1 MRVTNPPNKPNKL
14 NMKIQIKHRV
24 TSSILFECDCDSIAG
39 AVANAISAK
48 ADLSHADLS
57 HADLRCADL
66 SHADLSHADLRCAD
80 LRYADLRYAD
90 LSYADLRSANLRSA
104 NLSYANLSYA
114 DLRCAD
120 LRSADLRC
128 ADLRSANLRSD
139 DLLRL
144 LSSRTIL
151 PEGDLIGWKQ
161 LNGGKICKL
170 LIPASAKRL
179 GGVVGRKCR
188 AEYATVLD
196 GDGMSS
202 RGVVYKTGETVRPDS
217 FDPNPMIECSNGIH
231 FFITRQEAEEYA
243 V

>member
-48 ADLSHADLS
+48 
-57 HADLRCADL
+57 ADL